1 MYKFYEFSEN
11 NRPLQRRLRFEAMFD
26 FTLSRNYYLLS
37 SKVDNFSKKKNVKI
51 LKVNCAFEI

>member
-37 SKVDNFSKKKNVKI
+37 SKVDNFSKKKKCQNTKSQ
-51 LKVNCAFEI
+51 LCF